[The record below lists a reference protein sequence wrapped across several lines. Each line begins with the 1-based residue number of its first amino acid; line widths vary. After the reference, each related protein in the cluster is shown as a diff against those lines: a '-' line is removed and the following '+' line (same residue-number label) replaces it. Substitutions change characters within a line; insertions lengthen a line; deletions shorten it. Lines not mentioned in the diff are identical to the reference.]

1 MAKANGSATGT
12 SAAIS
17 PYSQQ
22 QLFALL
28 STLMA
33 PRDAAQSDALCQLI
47 VDGSL
52 PWTALPRVD
61 GASWC
66 YLSRPAVAQRYGN
79 CLLLHSA

>member
-1 MAKANGSATGT
+1 MANIDVSAIGT
-12 SAAIS
+12 PAAIS
-17 PYSQQ
+17 PYAQQ

-33 PRDAAQSDALCQLI
+33 PRDAAQPDGLCQLI

-52 PWTALPRVD
+52 PWTVLPRVD

-66 YLSRPAVAQRYGN
+66 YLSRPAVAQQYGN

>member
-1 MAKANGSATGT
+1 MANIDVSAPGT
-12 SAAIS
+12 PAAIS
-17 PYSQQ
+17 PYDQR

-33 PRDAAQSDALCQLI
+33 PRAAARSDALCQLI

-61 GASWC
+61 GQSWV
-66 YLSRPAVAQRYGN
+66 YLSRPAVARQYGN
-79 CLLLHSA
+79 CLLLHAA

>member
-1 MAKANGSATGT
+1 MAKVNVSAPGT

-17 PYSQQ
+17 PYDQQ

-33 PRDAAQSDALCQLI
+33 PRDAAQPDALCQLI

-61 GASWC
+61 GRSWIH
-66 YLSRPAVAQRYGN
+66 LSRPALAQQYGN
-79 CLLLHSA
+79 CLLLQAA

>member
-1 MAKANGSATGT
+1 MAKVHVSARGT

-17 PYSQQ
+17 PYDQQ

-33 PRDAAQSDALCQLI
+33 PRDAALPDGLCQLI

-61 GASWC
+61 GRSWIH
-66 YLSRPAVAQRYGN
+66 LSQPAVAQQYGN
-79 CLLLHSA
+79 CLLLSAA